1 MSEINGV
8 SSSSSIYTQLVSG
21 KRINSAA
28 DDAAGLTIANKM
40 NEQETG
46 LNVGAQ
52 NAQSGIDMLNVAE
65 GGLSQIND
73 SLQRIY
79 ELSVKALN
87 GLNTGEELGAIQSEV
102 DGLLGQIQGVAKG
115 TEFNTMSLLD
125 GSMAD
130 INLATNPNGTG
141 SKIQMY
147 NSTLEALGIDGYDVT
162 QKNFDIN
169 RITDAISKVSEGRSK
184 MGAEVNALESG
195 IRYNDY
201 AAENT
206 MASRSSLEDLDMA
219 KAISEQKKQETLNQY
234 QLMMQKKKQE
244 DEQNKM
250 MGILNGG
257 MI

>member
-1 MSEINGV
+1 MAEISGV
-8 SSSSSIYTQLVSG
+8 SSSSSIYTQLASG

-28 DDAAGLTIANKM
+28 DDPAGLTIANKM

-79 ELSVKALN
+79 ELSVKASS

-102 DGLLGQIQGVAKG
+102 SQLLEQIQGVSKG
-115 TEFNTMSLLD
+115 TEFNTMTLLD

-130 INLATNPNGTG
+130 INLATNPDGTG

-162 QKNFDIN
+162 GKFDIN
-169 RITDAISKVSEGRSK
+169 RITDAIAKVSAGRSQ
-184 MGAEVNALESG
+184 MGAQVNALESG

-206 MASRSSLEDLDMA
+206 MSARSNIEDLDMA

-234 QLMMQKKKQE
+234 QLMMQKKKE
-244 DEQNKM
+244 EEEKNKM
-250 MGILNGG
+250 MGIMNGA
-257 MI
+257 I

>member
-1 MSEINGV
+1 MAEISGV
-8 SSSSSIYTQLVSG
+8 SSSTNIYSQLSSG

-28 DDAAGLTIANKM
+28 DDPSGLVISNTM
-40 NEQETG
+40 QEQENG
-46 LNVGAQ
+46 LNVGSE
-52 NAQSGIDMLNVAE
+52 NAQAGIDMLNVAE
-65 GGLSQIND
+65 GGLDQIND

-79 ELSVKALN
+79 ELSVKASN
-87 GLNTGEELGAIQSEV
+87 GLNSGEELGAIQSEV
-102 DGLLGQIQGVAKG
+102 NQLLDQIQGVAKG
-115 TEFNTMSLLD
+115 TEYNTMSLLD

-130 INLATNPNGTG
+130 MELATNPNGTG

-162 QKNFDIN
+162 GKFDIN
-169 RITDAISKVSEGRSK
+169 RITDAIAKVSEGRSR

-234 QLMMQKKKQE
+234 QTMMQKKKQE

-257 MI
+257 VI

>member
-1 MSEINGV
+1 MAEISGV
-8 SSSSSIYTQLVSG
+8 SSSTNIYSQLSSG

-28 DDAAGLTIANKM
+28 DDPSGLVISNTM
-40 NEQETG
+40 QEQENG
-46 LNVGAQ
+46 LNVGSE
-52 NAQSGIDMLNVAE
+52 NAQAGIDMLNVAE
-65 GGLSQIND
+65 GGLAQIND

-79 ELSVKALN
+79 ELSVKASN
-87 GLNTGEELGAIQSEV
+87 GLNSGEELGAIQSEV
-102 DGLLGQIQGVAKG
+102 NQLLDQIQGVAKG
-115 TEFNTMSLLD
+115 TEYNTMSLLD

-130 INLATNPNGTG
+130 MELATNPNGTG

-162 QKNFDIN
+162 GKFDIN
-169 RITDAISKVSEGRSK
+169 RITDAIAKVSEGRSR

-234 QLMMQKKKQE
+234 QTMMQKKKQE

-257 MI
+257 VI